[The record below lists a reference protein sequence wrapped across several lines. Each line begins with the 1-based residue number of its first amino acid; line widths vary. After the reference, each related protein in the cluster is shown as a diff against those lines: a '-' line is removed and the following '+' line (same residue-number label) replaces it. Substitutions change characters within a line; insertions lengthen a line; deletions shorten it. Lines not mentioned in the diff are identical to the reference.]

1 MAGRQNRKRRQGK
14 GGKNPCNYKT
24 VKWKIII
31 IILKVLKTMCVS
43 INTLMA
49 QLKQKV
55 KER

>member
-1 MAGRQNRKRRQGK
+1 MAGRQNGKRRQGK

-31 IILKVLKTMCVS
+31 RILKVLKTMCVS

-55 KER
+55 EER